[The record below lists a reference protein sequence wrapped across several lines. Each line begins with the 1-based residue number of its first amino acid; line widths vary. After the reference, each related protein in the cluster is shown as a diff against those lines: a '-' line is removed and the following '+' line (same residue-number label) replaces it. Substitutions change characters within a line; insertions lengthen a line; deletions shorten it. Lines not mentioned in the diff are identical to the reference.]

1 MSMIVPV
8 FSQGGRGGVD
18 APPTT
23 PLYVENPKS
32 KPVKVGLP
40 PQIHVYEG
48 LYRHTSFSHEGGGR
62 SISPPPV
69 QKPTWKPMGIG
80 WPLKVFTDVKVRAA
94 NDNKSHNDFTDKSVR
109 DGNAWPPPLPPL
121 QEMVVLLGHGM
132 K

>member
-62 SISPPPV
+62 SISPPPSTKANV
-69 QKPTWKPMGIG
+69 ETHGD
-80 WPLKVFTDVKVRAA
+80 LVAA
-94 NDNKSHNDFTDKSVR
+94 EGV
-109 DGNAWPPPLPPL
+109 
-121 QEMVVLLGHGM
+121 HGCQG
-132 K
+132 